1 MPSPSFIAR
10 QLQDTKA
17 LFGYAYAAS
26 HPKLENWLTETLAR
40 RIADYGFEDIRE
52 IGYGPQGFFNRTTG
66 ALIVRGQHLYDPA
79 SSYRFDD
86 YVGDPQLWP
95 WVTLDLF
102 DIATNSDWFAQYY
115 ARFTADGVPYF
126 VVVLKPQADWKD
138 TLAEALSMAFAAAS
152 IIVPG
157 INAVI
162 GQALFS
168 KATIA
173 AYPAL
178 TTIATGTVVQTV
190 LTGGDVERA
199 VQLSVAAYVGGSV
212 GNFVKGV
219 SDSQALGA
227 LANTAAK
234 TALVGGDMGKAL
246 ASTVLRIAPDA
257 VAELAAGES
266 PAGPALSPVADPAT
280 VTIAQPGAIVDDYS
294 AMIDAAAYSGNPFGD
309 PFTVAPSFDA
319 GPIIDPTYDATAD
332 PWATLAPGVPGFELP
347 PDLLLTDY
355 ALPTDLPPL
364 QYTIPT
370 GGPMMTPP
378 PVVIEPPGSTAPAAS
393 PFDLNSL
400 VKNVTYAAET
410 ALRLSTAWRA
420 SKYPGINASA
430 RVVSQNGAQTVV
442 SDSGEVLTRG
452 ADGRVT
458 KTRPAVGEPRL
469 TTGGNI
475 VINRGNGTFE
485 LISSTGERRIVQYGA
500 ASNFGGAVTVSS
512 GGAFDFLSN
521 VSPTHVAIGL
531 GAVGLLLALRRK

>member
-1 MPSPSFIAR
+1 MSQAFIAR
-10 QLQDTKA
+10 QLADTKA
-17 LFGYAYAAS
+17 LFGYVYSAAQ
-26 HPKLENWLTETLAR
+26 PKLENWLTDTLAR

-52 IGYGPQGFFNRTTG
+52 IGYGPQGFFNRRTG
-66 ALIVRGQHLYDPA
+66 ALIVRGQHLYDYS
-79 SSYRFDD
+79 SSYQNDD
-86 YVGDPQLWP
+86 YVGDVQLWP

-102 DIATNSDWFAQYY
+102 DVAYNSDWFAQYY

-126 VVVLKPQADWKD
+126 VVVLKPQVDWKQ

-152 IIVPG
+152 VIIPG
-157 INAVI
+157 VNAVI

-234 TALVGGDMGKAL
+234 TALVGGDMEKAL
-246 ASTVLRIAPDA
+246 VSTVLRIAPDA

-266 PAGPALSPVADPAT
+266 PAGPALSPVADP
-280 VTIAQPGAIVDDYS
+280 VKVPIDSPGPIMDDYS
-294 AMIDAAAYSGNPFGD
+294 QF
-309 PFTVAPSFDA
+309 SFDA
-319 GPIIDPTYDATAD
+319 GAAAPLDQFSFDAGGFTLPDDGGASMYD
-332 PWATLAPGVPGFELP
+332 PWGTFTPAPEVDLSLNPAFDVAPLSDLA
-347 PDLLLTDY
+347 
-355 ALPTDLPPL
+355 PL
-364 QYTIPT
+364 QYTIPA

-378 PVVIEPPGSTAPAAS
+378 AIVIEPPGSAAPVAS

-400 VKNVTYAAET
+400 VKTVTYAAET
-410 ALRLSTAWRA
+410 ALRLSTAWKA

-442 SDSGEVLTRG
+442 SDSGLVLTRG
-452 ADGRVT
+452 ADGRVSQ
-458 KTRPAVGEPRL
+458 TRPAVGEPRM

-475 VINRGNGTFE
+475 VINRGDGTYE
-485 LISSTGERRIVQYGA
+485 LISPAGERRIIQYG
-500 ASNFGGAVTVSS
+500 SNS
-512 GGAFDFLSN
+512 GGGSVMVSGGGPFDFLSN
-521 VSPTHVAIGL
+521 LSPTHVAIGL